1 MKRDKFVGKE
11 TKSWRPTKI
20 QNLFLRDEIS
30 SRHESKLTK
39 KQVSVSTGQAWS
51 Y

>member
-11 TKSWRPTKI
+11 TKWRPTKI